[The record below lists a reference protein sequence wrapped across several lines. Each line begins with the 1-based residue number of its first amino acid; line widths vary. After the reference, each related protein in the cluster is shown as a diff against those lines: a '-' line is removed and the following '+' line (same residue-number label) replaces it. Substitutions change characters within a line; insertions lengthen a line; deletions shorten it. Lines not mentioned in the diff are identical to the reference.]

1 MPFILGQNGLG
12 LGRRNA
18 RVIAYKNRI
27 PLPLTLPEDAAQ
39 VAGLLGARSRSVYL
53 LGGTALAAAA
63 GTGSPYLNLMI
74 EARKLPELKKAL
86 FDFGVTPVSTAD
98 LSPNFIRFVHQGK
111 AYNVLNL
118 SFDSYAQLSAD
129 GMEKGLILFAHNF
142 LICSLK
148 AGWAVDPYGALDS
161 KAADQKTF
169 SIKPLQ
175 QPKTLLQGFEHCLA
189 ATFDASL
196 LGLKSS
202 PEYQQLEERVFHST
216 PNAQESK
223 EIMSLLLDYS
233 TDILEVAGLET
244 ASNLLRAPVC
254 AAAAKTA
261 AGIDLALVDSKLRRW
276 QRQGTEITG
285 REFMTAVHAELLK
298 KPIGKGAA
306 HGLPEYLV
314 ASLNPF
320 RRVEVLIDAMRPGA
334 RQPLDDA
341 PEVS

>member
-1 MPFILGQNGLG
+1 MLRPCRRWLRKPCAISSATNSPRPTWSPPAFGKQPTTSRSTGTSQTIPIHITGPGSSDFMKRRAFIGLLGASALSMPFILGQNGLG

-63 GTGSPYLNLMI
+63 GTGSTYLNLMI

-244 ASNLLRAPVC
+244 DRKSV
-254 AAAAKTA
+254 
-261 AGIDLALVDSKLRRW
+261 V
-276 QRQGTEITG
+276 
-285 REFMTAVHAELLK
+285 
-298 KPIGKGAA
+298 
-306 HGLPEYLV
+306 
-314 ASLNPF
+314 
-320 RRVEVLIDAMRPGA
+320 
-334 RQPLDDA
+334 
-341 PEVS
+341 